1 MNTKVCFATGWSR
14 PDPGKIS
21 VIQAVIFD
29 LDGVLIRT
37 DELHY
42 RSWQKLTEAEGIPFD
57 RTVNQ
62 RLRGVGRLDSLAI
75 VLERADRRYDEAER
89 LVLADHKNATYRSLL
104 EAMTSD
110 DVLPGVVDILA
121 QLGQRAVKRAVA
133 SASKNAALALE
144 RTELADWFDAVIDG
158 NDIQHSKPHPQVF
171 LLAAQRLQVAP
182 KRCLVVEDAAT
193 GVQAARRAGMA
204 VVGIGPAR
212 ELPGADRV
220 VGSLT
225 EVTVDELLAMTA
237 K

>member
-1 MNTKVCFATGWSR
+1 M
-14 PDPGKIS
+14 
-21 VIQAVIFD
+21 IQAVIFD

-42 RSWQKLTEAEGIPFD
+42 RSWLELTAAEGIPFD

-89 LVLADHKNATYRSLL
+89 LALADRKNATYRGLL
-104 EAMTSD
+104 EAMTPD
-110 DVLPGVVDILA
+110 DVLPGVVDMLA
-121 QLGQRAVKRAVA
+121 QLGRRAVKRAVA
-133 SASKNAALALE
+133 SASKNAALALA
-144 RTELADWFDAVIDG
+144 RTELADGFDVVVDG

-171 LLAAQRLQVAP
+171 LLAAQRLEVAP
-182 KRCLVVEDAAT
+182 EECLVVEDAAT

>member
-1 MNTKVCFATGWSR
+1 M
-14 PDPGKIS
+14 
-21 VIQAVIFD
+21 IQAVLFD

-42 RSWQKLTEAEGIPFD
+42 RSWQELAEAEGIPFD
-57 RTVNQ
+57 RTVNH

-75 VLERADRRYDEAER
+75 VLERARRRYDPSER
-89 LVLADHKNATYRSLL
+89 LALADRKNATYRGLL
-104 EAMTSD
+104 EAMTPD
-110 DVLPGVVDILA
+110 DVLPGVVDLLA
-121 QLGQRAVKRAVA
+121 QLAERPVKRAVA
-133 SASKNAALALE
+133 SSSKNAALALE

-158 NDIQHSKPHPQVF
+158 NDVQHSKPHPQVF

-182 KRCLVVEDAAT
+182 KRCLVIEDAAS

-204 VVGIGPAR
+204 VVGIGSAR

-225 EVTVDELLAMTA
+225 EVTVDELLALAAT
-237 K
+237 